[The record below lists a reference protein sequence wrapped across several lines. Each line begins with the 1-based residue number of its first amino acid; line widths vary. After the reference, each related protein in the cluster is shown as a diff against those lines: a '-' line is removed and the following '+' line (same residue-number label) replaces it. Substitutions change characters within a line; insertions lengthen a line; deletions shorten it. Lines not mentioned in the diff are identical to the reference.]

1 MPRLR
6 NSTLLLLLVMSGLS
20 FAASAAAQTLTFDL
34 DPQATRLTFGFGAT
48 LHSVDGTIRVSTGKI
63 QLDVAT
69 GKSSG
74 EIVIDMTS
82 AQTGNERRDKKMHE
96 KILETARYPQAV
108 FHVERVDGE
117 LHREGR
123 SEIQLHGTL
132 DFHGTSH
139 VIALPVVAMA
149 KADQVTASG
158 MLTIPYVEWGLTD
171 PSVFLL
177 RVEKEVK
184 VEVHAVGK
192 VSG

>member
-6 NSTLLLLLVMSGLS
+6 NTPLLLLLVMAGLP

-48 LHSVDGTIRVSTGKI
+48 LHSVDGTIQVSAGKI
-63 QLDVAT
+63 QLDLAT
-69 GKSSG
+69 GKASG

-108 FHVERVDGE
+108 LHVERVDGE
-117 LHREGR
+117 LHRAGR
-123 SEIQLHGTL
+123 SELQLHGTL
-132 DFHGTSH
+132 DFHGASH
-139 VIALPVVAMA
+139 VIALPAVAIA
-149 KADQVTASG
+149 KDDRVTASG

-192 VSG
+192 ISG

>member
-1 MPRLR
+1 MA
-6 NSTLLLLLVMSGLS
+6 GLS
-20 FAASAAAQTLTFDL
+20 LAAPAAAQTLTFDL
-34 DPQATRLTFGFGAT
+34 DSQATRLTFGFGAT
-48 LHSVDGTIRVSTGKI
+48 LHSVDGTIQVSAGKI
-63 QLDVAT
+63 QLELAT
-69 GKSSG
+69 GKASG

-108 FHVERVDGE
+108 LHVERVDGE

-132 DFHGTSH
+132 DFHGASH
-139 VIALPVVAMA
+139 VIALPVVAIA
-149 KADQVTASG
+149 KDDHVTASG

-177 RVEKEVK
+177 RVEKAVK

>member
-1 MPRLR
+1 
-6 NSTLLLLLVMSGLS
+6 
-20 FAASAAAQTLTFDL
+20 
-34 DPQATRLTFGFGAT
+34 
-48 LHSVDGTIRVSTGKI
+48 
-63 QLDVAT
+63 
-69 GKSSG
+69 
-74 EIVIDMTS
+74 
-82 AQTGNERRDKKMHE
+82 MHE
-96 KILETARYPQAV
+96 TILETARYPQAV
-108 FHVERVDGE
+108 FHVERVDGV

-132 DFHGTSH
+132 EFHGASH

-149 KADQVTASG
+149 KDDQVTASG